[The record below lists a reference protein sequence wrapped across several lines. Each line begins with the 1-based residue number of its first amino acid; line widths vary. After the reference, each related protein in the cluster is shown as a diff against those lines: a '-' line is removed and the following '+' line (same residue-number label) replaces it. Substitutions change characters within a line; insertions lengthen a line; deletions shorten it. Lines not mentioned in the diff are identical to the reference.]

1 MWGQEQNHKS
11 VQDTSRF
18 ILVFKNVINIKH
30 PLSITCILSGNSNGW
45 HLYAVV
51 SISRVFERP
60 KWEYIVSLSLT
71 HIIKYYNGRSFF
83 IRMDSISLLH
93 WTVFFDYNEY
103 SLSSNGNELTASL
116 ELAAV
121 DVQVDEVAKQLLLTR
136 MATSSQND
144 GFRLG
149 MSIS

>member
-1 MWGQEQNHKS
+1 
-11 VQDTSRF
+11 
-18 ILVFKNVINIKH
+18 
-30 PLSITCILSGNSNGW
+30 
-45 HLYAVV
+45 
-51 SISRVFERP
+51 
-60 KWEYIVSLSLT
+60 
-71 HIIKYYNGRSFF
+71 
-83 IRMDSISLLH
+83 MDSISLLH